1 MRAIALW
8 VDKVHDRENNEQCIY
23 DLSFKPDGS
32 QLIVAAGT
40 RVLVYDTSDGALIQP
55 LKGHK
60 DAVYCVSYAK
70 DGKRFA
76 SGGADKQVIIWTA
89 KLEGILKYSH
99 HDSIQCLSYNPVT
112 HILVS
117 CSCSDF
123 GLWSSEQKSVSK
135 HRTSGRVTSSSW
147 NPDGQYLAL
156 GLACGSV
163 TIRGRS
169 GEEIVRIDRPGGVMA
184 SVWGVC
190 WSPTRDEGGS
200 DVLAVADWGQSLS
213 FYNVAGKPAGRER
226 ALGFDPTFASFFPG
240 GDYLAVGGSC
250 REARVYTREGVC
262 VGPVARHNS
271 WVWCCRARP
280 DSSHLAVGCQDGTIA
295 YYELG
300 FSTVHSLYRE
310 RYAYR
315 ENMADVIIQHLV
327 TDEKVRIKCRDLV
340 KKLAIYKHRLAVQL
354 PERIMVYELTAE
366 SPEPNDMHYRLRD
379 KINRKVDC
387 TLLVVC
393 SQHLVLCQ
401 EKRLQCLL
409 LRGGVREREWLLSSS
424 IRYIRALGGP
434 PGREGLLVGLRDG
447 QVLQLLLDNPF
458 PLALLKVGSPVR
470 CLDLSVDRKRLAVVD
485 EKGTCLVYHLTS
497 KQLLFQEP
505 NANSVAWNTENANIL
520 CFTGNGTLSVKAADF
535 PVLRQ
540 RLEGFVVG
548 FSGSKVFCLQHN
560 TVATV
565 EVPLS
570 PCLYQYLEKNM
581 FKEALEVACLGV
593 PEEDWRSLAR
603 AALEALDLP
612 IAKRA
617 AVRLGDPALLRLLRS
632 LQEQEARGEKKEALR
647 ADILAFQGRF
657 TEAAKLYCK
666 AGRNSKAVGMYT
678 DLRMFDLAQEYLG
691 SDDTLDTRQLM
702 LKKAEWARS
711 VNDPRAAAEFYL
723 LAGES
728 LKAVDIAGRLGWV
741 DVLVDLSQKL
751 DKREKAALSLCAQLL
766 IEKGELSAAAD
777 VFRRSGDSEGL
788 VNLYVEAGQWD
799 EAFAAV
805 GQQPELKAK
814 ICANYANWLAEND
827 RFVDAQKA
835 FYDAGLQD
843 EALRVLERLTQYA
856 VDECRFRDASYYY
869 WLLAKQIV
877 ESSGAVD
884 DAVTREPLLRRY
896 SELLNLA
903 DIYYVYH
910 NVHRYIEEPFT
921 AFLPEAL
928 FNMSRYLLHEL
939 TGRSVRGVSLVGV
952 LYALSKQSRNL
963 GAHRLARHCYE
974 RLQGLNVPVRFRE
987 ALDLAALTVRSKPF
1001 SDAQDLLPLC
1011 YRCSTTNPLVNP
1023 RGHFCVNCGQPFIH
1037 SFVAFEVLPLVE
1049 FQLADGISDKEA
1061 LELLEGGGGGRVQQR
1076 DGRDSHHREIINGY
1090 DSMRIDHSS
1099 KDDDPFAFQ
1108 LSNMEESEDGSVM
1121 PDASPV
1127 ILNRDALA
1135 LLSPRDVVVCP
1146 RSPPLRWRFY
1156 RNVVPDVVVVQCDG
1170 CAKVFHSDD
1179 YEMQTL
1185 QTGSCPFC
1193 RTKLDEIS

>member
-1 MRAIALW
+1 MTPKLFFVLVQLLIMASPW
-8 VDKVHDRENNEQCIY
+8 PVDYHSTSHFVQGNNHATA
-23 DLSFKPDGS
+23 
-32 QLIVAAGT
+32 LIVNVHLPRVNLLSLNFTSYRQPLRVSPRVASSQVT
-40 RVLVYDTSDGALIQP
+40 RPSSTTAPAPPGYKKATEASIHHWAWQQQTNMTPKLFFVLVQRGSASPANPVSLKELVDESPRTATATKQPECFLCYDNGLETEARLLVFAMKPCLKLLAQSSMWFMEGNFELSPRGFLHLYFILVPLGGSVGSVVSVAYAFMTRKSQEAYEELLASLARECEWLGLSPSPDIVMVQYKVNVVEGAIDNPDQRITQDVDRLCQKLSGIVPTVLVSPFTIGYYSYQSFSVAGVGGPLAVFIYFGLSTIVNKLLIGPVVPRVYELEKQEGRFRYKHAQVRANSESVAFLDGEYAELDSTEGLLARLVSSQQ
-55 LKGHK
+55 
-60 DAVYCVSYAK
+60 AVYNRQFPLNLCVYLSDYA
-70 DGKRFA
+70 G
-76 SGGADKQVIIWTA
+76 SIISF
-89 KLEGILKYSH
+89 L
-99 HDSIQCLSYNPVT
+99 
-112 HILVS
+112 
-117 CSCSDF
+117 
-123 GLWSSEQKSVSK
+123 
-135 HRTSGRVTSSSW
+135 
-147 NPDGQYLAL
+147 
-156 GLACGSV
+156 
-163 TIRGRS
+163 
-169 GEEIVRIDRPGGVMA
+169 
-184 SVWGVC
+184 
-190 WSPTRDEGGS
+190 
-200 DVLAVADWGQSLS
+200 VLAVPIFNGTYDDVSAANLAGIISKNTFVTMYLMSCFSNLVDLS
-213 FYNVAGKPAGRER
+213 NAITTVAGNTHRISVLMER
-226 ALGFDPTFASFFPG
+226 MEAIIEEEALGDRMKGRSQG
-240 GDYLAVGGSC
+240 SGDGCMEKPPL
-250 REARVYTREGVC
+250 E
-262 VGPVARHNS
+262 RHN
-271 WVWCCRARP
+271 
-280 DSSHLAVGCQDGTIA
+280 
-295 YYELG
+295 
-300 FSTVHSLYRE
+300 
-310 RYAYR
+310 
-315 ENMADVIIQHLV
+315 
-327 TDEKVRIKCRDLV
+327 
-340 KKLAIYKHRLAVQL
+340 QL
-354 PERIMVYELTAE
+354 CP
-366 SPEPNDMHYRLRD
+366 
-379 KINRKVDC
+379 
-387 TLLVVC
+387 
-393 SQHLVLCQ
+393 
-401 EKRLQCLL
+401 
-409 LRGGVREREWLLSSS
+409 
-424 IRYIRALGGP
+424 
-434 PGREGLLVGLRDG
+434 
-447 QVLQLLLDNPF
+447 
-458 PLALLKVGSPVR
+458 
-470 CLDLSVDRKRLAVVD
+470 
-485 EKGTCLVYHLTS
+485 
-497 KQLLFQEP
+497 
-505 NANSVAWNTENANIL
+505 
-520 CFTGNGTLSVKAADF
+520 
-535 PVLRQ
+535 
-540 RLEGFVVG
+540 
-548 FSGSKVFCLQHN
+548 
-560 TVATV
+560 
-565 EVPLS
+565 
-570 PCLYQYLEKNM
+570 QYCK
-581 FKEALEVACLGV
+581 
-593 PEEDWRSLAR
+593 
-603 AALEALDLP
+603 
-612 IAKRA
+612 
-617 AVRLGDPALLRLLRS
+617 
-632 LQEQEARGEKKEALR
+632 EQEARGEKKEALR

-657 TEAAKLYCK
+657 AEAAKLYCK

-835 FYDAGLQD
+835 FYEAGLQD

-1099 KDDDPFAFQ
+1099 KDDDPFASLCAFQ
-1108 LSNMEESEDGSVM
+1108 ESEDGSVM